1 MQFAT
6 LWDGDITVHFS
17 LHNDDLTLY
26 ITTNIRILANCQN
39 AVRGCNVTFQISTK
53 MNSFANLIESAMTTS
68 FER

>member
-1 MQFAT
+1 MQFAA

-39 AVRGCNVTFQISTK
+39 AVRGCNVTFQIS
-53 MNSFANLIESAMTTS
+53 IED
-68 FER
+68 ELL